1 METIRTQTVDSITNS
16 FGLMTLN
23 IKHILNSAEEL
34 SDDTVVSM
42 MSYIMVARGI
52 MKGPIEMTNM
62 KALIKAFLLPTQYLC
77 IYMINALSQAIS
89 SQNEPN
95 FIRM

>member
-1 METIRTQTVDSITNS
+1 
-16 FGLMTLN
+16 MTLN

-95 FIRM
+95 FIRMYHYNNLEAEYVID